1 VGAEA
6 PFDPEAAARAVERGR
21 IAPTVGLVLGS
32 GLGELGERI
41 EGAARTPFGALP
53 GLPTASVAGHAGE
66 LVVGRLAGQ
75 AVAAMRGRVHMYEG
89 HAAEVVARPVRLLRA
104 LGCTTLIVTNA
115 AGGLNPAFRVG
126 DLMAITD
133 HVFLP
138 GLAGHNP
145 LIGQPGERFVSM
157 VGAYDP
163 GLIELALA
171 AAAAAGFELYRGVY
185 AMVSGPSYETLA
197 ELRLLRTLGVDAVGM
212 STAPEVVVARQ
223 LGMRVL
229 GVSCITNQANPDLP
243 RPVDHQ
249 EVLAAGLA
257 VRERFAGLVTGVLT
271 RL

>member
-1 VGAEA
+1 MGAEA

-66 LVVGRLAGQ
+66 VVVGRLAGQ
-75 AVAAMRGRVHMYEG
+75 AVAAMRGRIHMYEG
-89 HAAEVVARPVRLLRA
+89 HAADVVARPVRLLRA

-163 GLIELALA
+163 ALIELALA
-171 AAAAAGFELYRGVY
+171 AAAAAGFELCRGVY

-197 ELRLLRTLGVDAVGM
+197 ELRLHEPGQPGP
-212 STAPEVVVARQ
+212 APAGRPPGGAR
-223 LGMRVL
+223 G
-229 GVSCITNQANPDLP
+229 
-243 RPVDHQ
+243 RPGG
-249 EVLAAGLA
+249 AGA
-257 VRERFAGLVTGVLT
+257 VRRACDRGADQTVSRRTDGA
-271 RL
+271 RRARR